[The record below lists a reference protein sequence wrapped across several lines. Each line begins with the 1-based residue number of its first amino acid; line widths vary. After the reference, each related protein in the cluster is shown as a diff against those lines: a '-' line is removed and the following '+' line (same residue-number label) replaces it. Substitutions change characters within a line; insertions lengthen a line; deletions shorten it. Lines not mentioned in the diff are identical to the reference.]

1 MFHMHIYIAT
11 VKLRACGNT
20 KCKYIFNVLKCALLC
35 VFVNAVRDYFVSQQ
49 LSLTLSRAMPF
60 INPNFLHAA
69 AGRAHINSRCQLVM
83 QKYCAIQL
91 LSHPRVSQTIK
102 FAFASGFFNRG
113 KPNELPKTPNA
124 TIYTPWSNIQR
135 VVRQNLCHRTV

>member
-1 MFHMHIYIAT
+1 
-11 VKLRACGNT
+11 
-20 KCKYIFNVLKCALLC
+20 
-35 VFVNAVRDYFVSQQ
+35 
-49 LSLTLSRAMPF
+49 MPF

-135 VVRQNLCHRTV
+135 VVRQNLCNRTVEIKKKTTRAGDH